1 MADIRRNLGDG
12 VDPHWLPSEGY
23 LTRFCNRWNITS
35 QCRTNKK
42 KLSIEERLPAIQAFH
57 QYWVYGVQHRQ
68 PPRDPKYG
76 RYTPG
81 TIYAMDQVPMAF
93 SSPNNRT
100 LNDKGERCRL
110 LGIVE
115 DDKRFCTLNVTLC
128 ADPDNQDVKVEVV
141 FRGLGPENG
150 GRVSQ
155 EEMNFYSAHPIV
167 QVRWQNKAW
176 ADHRVCLDYLL
187 DFRTQTLS
195 KGHVAL
201 FMDNHGSQQTPLM
214 RVLMH
219 ALDVEYVFTPANC
232 TDAVS
237 PVDRNVGQALKE
249 KVYAMQE
256 EELDLDGNEH
266 WRYPASEGGLEA
278 WEKRTMVVAWI
289 DRAWQ
294 ELKKD
299 NKHLLLSSFV
309 DTGILVAN
317 DGSENHLIRLHP
329 KQVLGAY
336 TF

>member
-1 MADIRRNLGDG
+1 
-12 VDPHWLPSEGY
+12 
-23 LTRFCNRWNITS
+23 
-35 QCRTNKK
+35 
-42 KLSIEERLPAIQAFH
+42 
-57 QYWVYGVQHRQ
+57 
-68 PPRDPKYG
+68 
-76 RYTPG
+76 
-81 TIYAMDQVPMAF
+81 
-93 SSPNNRT
+93 
-100 LNDKGERCRL
+100 
-110 LGIVE
+110 
-115 DDKRFCTLNVTLC
+115 
-128 ADPDNQDVKVEVV
+128 
-141 FRGLGPENG
+141 
-150 GRVSQ
+150 
-155 EEMNFYSAHPIV
+155 
-167 QVRWQNKAW
+167 
-176 ADHRVCLDYLL
+176 
-187 DFRTQTLS
+187 
-195 KGHVAL
+195 
-201 FMDNHGSQQTPLM
+201 MDNHGSQQTPLM